1 MKNKLSAIDAVT
13 KSMMVLTAFCAF
25 AMAIFIL
32 IEISARLLGLKF
44 YGTAEY
50 IRNTLI
56 IIVFLQLPFAVR
68 WKSMLAVD
76 IFVNF
81 MPRIVKKGT
90 AILGCILGIIF
101 FGAVIL
107 GAWEPAIISWV
118 ENEYE
123 GEGIVD
129 VAAWPAKFS
138 IVIGCG
144 LSVFYY
150 FVRLFDIVS
159 NDLAE
164 VSSGETAL

>member
-1 MKNKLSAIDAVT
+1 
-13 KSMMVLTAFCAF
+13 
-25 AMAIFIL
+25 MALFIL
-32 IEISARLLGLKF
+32 IEISARILGLKF

-90 AILGCILGIIF
+90 AILGCLLGIIF

-107 GAWEPAIISWV
+107 GAWEPAVISWV

-150 FVRLFDIVS
+150 FVRLFDIIF

>member
-1 MKNKLSAIDAVT
+1 MSKNLAAIDAVT
-13 KSMMVLTAFCAF
+13 KGMMVLTALCAF
-25 AMAIFIL
+25 TMAVFIL
-32 IEISARLLGLKF
+32 IEISARILGLKF

-68 WKSMLAVD
+68 WKSMLSVD
-76 IFVNF
+76 IFVNL
-81 MPRIVKKGT
+81 MPQWMKK
-90 AILGCILGIIF
+90 ASAMLGCILGVVF

-107 GAWEPAIISWV
+107 GAWEPAITSWV

-123 GEGIVD
+123 GEGVVD

-144 LSVFYY
+144 FSVFYY
-150 FVRLFDIVS
+150 LVRLYDIIRHGV
-159 NDLAE
+159 AE

>member
-1 MKNKLSAIDAVT
+1 
-13 KSMMVLTAFCAF
+13 MMVLTAFCAF

-32 IEISARLLGLKF
+32 IEISARILGLRF

-76 IFVNF
+76 IFINYT
-81 MPRIVKKGT
+81 PRIVKKST
-90 AILGCILGIIF
+90 AILGCLLGILF
-101 FGAVIL
+101 FGAVIV
-107 GAWEPAIISWV
+107 GAWEPAVISWV

-144 LSVFYY
+144 FSVFYY
-150 FVRLFDIVS
+150 FVRLFDIIF

>member
-1 MKNKLSAIDAVT
+1 MKNKLSIVDSAT
-13 KSMMVLTAFCAF
+13 RGMMVLTAFCAF

-32 IEISARLLGLKF
+32 IEISARILGLRF

-76 IFVNF
+76 IFINYT
-81 MPRIVKKGT
+81 PRIVKKST
-90 AILGCILGIIF
+90 AILGCLLGILF
-101 FGAVIL
+101 FGAVIV
-107 GAWEPAIISWV
+107 GAWEPAVISWV

-144 LSVFYY
+144 FSVFYY
-150 FVRLFDIVS
+150 FVRLFDIIFNDVADVS
-159 NDLAE
+159 A
-164 VSSGETAL
+164 GETAL

>member
-1 MKNKLSAIDAVT
+1 MKNKLSIVDSAT
-13 KSMMVLTAFCAF
+13 RGMMVLTAFCAF
-25 AMAIFIL
+25 AMVIFIL
-32 IEISARLLGLKF
+32 IEISARILGLRF

-76 IFVNF
+76 IFINYT
-81 MPRIVKKGT
+81 PRIVKKST
-90 AILGCILGIIF
+90 AILGCLLGILF
-101 FGAVIL
+101 FGAVIV
-107 GAWEPAIISWV
+107 GAWEPAVISWV

-144 LSVFYY
+144 FSVFYY
-150 FVRLFDIVS
+150 FVRLFDIIFNDVADVS
-159 NDLAE
+159 A
-164 VSSGETAL
+164 GETAL

>member
-1 MKNKLSAIDAVT
+1 MINKLSIVDSVT
-13 KSMMVLTAFCAF
+13 RGMMVLTAFCAF

-32 IEISARLLGLKF
+32 IEISARILGLRF

-76 IFVNF
+76 IFINYT
-81 MPRIVKKGT
+81 PRIVKKST
-90 AILGCILGIIF
+90 AILGCLLGILF
-101 FGAVIL
+101 FGAVIA
-107 GAWEPAIISWV
+107 GAWEPAVTSWV

-144 LSVFYY
+144 FSVFYY
-150 FVRLFDIVS
+150 FVRLFDIIFNDVADVS
-159 NDLAE
+159 A
-164 VSSGETAL
+164 GETAL

>member
-1 MKNKLSAIDAVT
+1 MKNKLSAIDSVT
-13 KSMMVLTAFCAF
+13 RGMMVLTAFFAF

-32 IEISARLLGLKF
+32 VEISARILGLRF

-76 IFVNF
+76 IFINYT
-81 MPRIVKKGT
+81 PRIVKKST
-90 AILGCILGIIF
+90 AILGCLLGILF
-101 FGAVIL
+101 FGAVIV
-107 GAWEPAIISWV
+107 GAWEPAVISWV
-118 ENEYE
+118 QNEYE

-144 LSVFYY
+144 FSVFYY
-150 FVRLFDIVS
+150 FVRLFDIIFNDVADVS
-159 NDLAE
+159 A
-164 VSSGETAL
+164 GETAL

>member
-1 MKNKLSAIDAVT
+1 MKNKLSIVDSAT
-13 KSMMVLTAFCAF
+13 RGMMVLTAFCAF

-32 IEISARLLGLKF
+32 VEISARILGLRF

-76 IFVNF
+76 IFINYT
-81 MPRIVKKGT
+81 PRIVKKST
-90 AILGCILGIIF
+90 AILGCLLGILF
-101 FGAVIL
+101 FGAVIV
-107 GAWEPAIISWV
+107 GAWEPAVISWV

-144 LSVFYY
+144 FSVFYY
-150 FVRLFDIVS
+150 FVRLFDIIFNDVADVS
-159 NDLAE
+159 A
-164 VSSGETAL
+164 GETAL

>member
-1 MKNKLSAIDAVT
+1 MKNKLSAIDSVT
-13 KSMMVLTAFCAF
+13 RGMMVLTAFCAF

-32 IEISARLLGLKF
+32 IEISARILGLRF

-76 IFVNF
+76 IFINYT
-81 MPRIVKKGT
+81 PRIVKKST
-90 AILGCILGIIF
+90 AILGCILGILF
-101 FGAVIL
+101 FGAVIV
-107 GAWEPAIISWV
+107 GAWEPAVISWV

-144 LSVFYY
+144 FSVFYY
-150 FVRLFDIVS
+150 FVRLFDIIFNDVADVS
-159 NDLAE
+159 A
-164 VSSGETAL
+164 GETAL

>member
-1 MKNKLSAIDAVT
+1 MKNKLSAIDSVT
-13 KSMMVLTAFCAF
+13 RGMMVLTAFCAF

-32 IEISARLLGLKF
+32 VEISARILGLRF

-76 IFVNF
+76 IFINYT
-81 MPRIVKKGT
+81 PRIVKKST
-90 AILGCILGIIF
+90 AILGCLLGILF
-101 FGAVIL
+101 FGAVIV
-107 GAWEPAIISWV
+107 GAWEPAVISWV

-144 LSVFYY
+144 FSVFYY
-150 FVRLFDIVS
+150 FVRLFDIIFNDVADVS
-159 NDLAE
+159 A
-164 VSSGETAL
+164 GETAL